1 MKPFHVA
8 ASLVTGYSGEVA
20 VVDNRLLAQ
29 ISLLIDDP
37 AARRETSA
45 VEVAQRF
52 GEAARAANP
61 ILNALIALTPEVAG
75 ADALRV
81 DAARAAGSPLSL
93 DGMPIVIK
101 DNIDLAGWPTTAASR
116 SSSPTPRSTDAEVV
130 RRVREAGALVI
141 GKANLHEIAYGATTV
156 NPPPFGPT
164 RNPWHPGRV
173 AGGSSGGTAASVAA
187 DLSVAGLGTDTGGS
201 VRIPAALTGVTGLR
215 PTIGRVSTRGV
226 LPLSKSLDTVGPM
239 ARNVGDVAQLY
250 RAMAGYDPADPQS
263 IEFAD
268 SPASHAVKGL
278 RIGSVEGY
286 FRANVAPGVTA
297 AVDAALDAFADLGAD
312 VTPAMVDIDEAILD
326 DVASVIRPEAF
337 ETHRLTY
344 MADPTLFG
352 PETRELLEIGKAV
365 EGWRVA
371 AAHRRGRELRQSLR
385 QTFERF
391 DLLVTATTRDTA
403 PVIGD
408 RSIETTW
415 TLIAFTYPWS
425 LAGVPVVSMPVG
437 FDHHGLPVGC
447 QLIAAWG
454 QEELLLSVV
463 SAYQQ
468 VTDWHRRRPPGPGS
482 ESVA

>member
-1 MKPFHVA
+1 M
-8 ASLVTGYSGEVA
+8 
-20 VVDNRLLAQ
+20 
-29 ISLLIDDP
+29 
-37 AARRETSA
+37 
-45 VEVAQRF
+45 
-52 GEAARAANP
+52 
-61 ILNALIALTPEVAG
+61 LNALIALTPEVAQVE
-75 ADALRV
+75 ALRV
-81 DAARAAGSPLSL
+81 DAARSDGSPLPL

-116 SSSPTPRSTDAEVV
+116 SSSPTPKANDAEVV

-141 GKANLHEIAYGATTV
+141 GKANLHEIAFGATTV
-156 NPPPFGPT
+156 NPPPFGAT
-164 RNPWHPGRV
+164 RNPWDLGRV
-173 AGGSSGGTAASVAA
+173 AGGSSGGTAAAVAA

-201 VRIPAALTGVTGLR
+201 VRIPAALTGVAGLR

-226 LPLSKSLDTVGPM
+226 LPLSHSLDTVGPM
-239 ARNVGDVAQLY
+239 ARHVADVAQLY

-263 IEFAD
+263 VGFVDPPTSDPIE
-268 SPASHAVKGL
+268 GL

-286 FRANVAPGVTA
+286 FRVNVAPDVIS
-297 AVDAALDAFADLGAD
+297 AVDAALDALADLGAD
-312 VTPAMVDIDEAILD
+312 VTPVKVDIDESILD
-326 DVASVIRPEAF
+326 DVARVIRPEAF
-337 ETHRLTY
+337 EAHRATY
-344 MADPTLFG
+344 LADPTRFG

-371 AAHRRGRELRQSLR
+371 AAHHRGRELRRTLR

-391 DLLVTATTRDTA
+391 DVLVAPTTRDTA

-437 FDHHGLPVGC
+437 FDHRGLPVGC

-454 QEELLLSVV
+454 QEELLLSVG
-463 SAYQQ
+463 SAFQR
-468 VTDWHRRRPPGPGS
+468 VTDWHRRRPPGLVP
-482 ESVA
+482 EPAA